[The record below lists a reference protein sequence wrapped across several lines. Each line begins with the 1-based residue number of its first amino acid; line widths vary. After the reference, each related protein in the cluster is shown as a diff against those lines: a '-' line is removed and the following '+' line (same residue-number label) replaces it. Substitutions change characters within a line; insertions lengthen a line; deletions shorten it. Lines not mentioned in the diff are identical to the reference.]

1 MQQEKKARYQV
12 TNEMV
17 GLSTRLLGALG
28 YTLGINLHIPKI
40 TTSLLLLQVTNEH
53 S

>member
-1 MQQEKKARYQV
+1 MQQGKEASYQV

-28 YTLGINLHIPKI
+28 YTLGIFLHIRKI
-40 TTSLLLLQVTNEH
+40 TSLLLL
-53 S
+53 